1 MSRMAILVIGCVV
14 LTTIGCARTSSP
26 QGLAA
31 QNDAESLCVRYA
43 KERDANLKAQIAAKL
58 DAAAMA
64 AIDRGAAEP
73 GVPALVAYCVYG
85 APTRRE
91 KAAAPQGEV
100 ERVTF
105 CREPIGPGEHCEAL
119 GPTLVIAQ
127 DRVMANP
134 APTPN

>member
-1 MSRMAILVIGCVV
+1 MNQTAVFVCACIV
-14 LTTIGCARTSSP
+14 LTAAGCTRGSGP

-31 QNDAESLCVRYA
+31 QNDAESVCVRYA

-58 DAAAMA
+58 DATAMA

-73 GVPALVAYCVYG
+73 GLPALVAYCVYG
-85 APTRRE
+85 APTARE

-105 CREPIGPGEHCEAL
+105 CREPIAADERCEAA

-134 APTPN
+134 APVPN

>member
-1 MSRMAILVIGCVV
+1 MPILVIGCIA
-14 LTTIGCARTSSP
+14 LTTIGCTRSSGP

-31 QNDAESLCVRYA
+31 QSDAESLCVRYA

-73 GVPALVAYCVYG
+73 GLPALVAYCVYG
-85 APTRRE
+85 APTERL
-91 KAAAPQGEV
+91 KTAAPEGEV

-105 CREPIGPGEHCEAL
+105 CREPVGHEERCEAA